1 MQIDNSVLKNDEK
14 AIFGLRSL
22 YSKHGYTQ
30 YKMNKF
36 EEYDLYV
43 RNKDFLVSDNI
54 ITFTDT
60 SGKLM
65 ALKPDVTLSI
75 VRGDREAAAVR
86 KVCYSENVYRCA
98 RSGGFAEI
106 MQVGLECLGDID
118 DYCVSEV
125 LLLAAESLRRI
136 APEGVLTLSHLGV
149 LTALIDGCGVSR
161 EAAAEMLACIGEKNA
176 HGLSLCCAQN
186 GVEAVRAEALESLCA
201 CYGAPDTVLPQWE
214 RILDG
219 LVDTA
224 PLSQLGQVIASLP
237 ETVRAMLRI
246 DCAVVDNPRY
256 YNGVVFRGFV
266 PGLPDSVLSGGRYD
280 GLVRRMGRTHGAI
293 GFAVYADRL
302 ERLDDG
308 RGFDVDAVLLYDGD
322 CTPDAVLTAVQSLT
336 AEGLRV
342 TAQRA
347 LPEKLTWR
355 RLLRLVGNEVTL
367 LEDHA

>member
-1 MQIDNSVLKNDEK
+1 MTVQNPFLSSDERVL
-14 AIFGLRSL
+14 FSLRAL
-22 YSKHGYTQ
+22 YESYGYAR

-43 RNKDFLVSDNI
+43 RNKDFLISDNI

-118 DYCVSEV
+118 DYCVAEV

-149 LTALIDGCGVSR
+149 LTALIEGCGVSR
-161 EAAAEMLACIGEKNA
+161 EAVSDMLTCIGEKNA
-176 HGLSLCCAQN
+176 HGLALCCTQN
-186 GVEAVRAEALESLCA
+186 GVDAARTKALAALRA
-201 CYGAPDTVLPQWE
+201 CYGTPDTVLPQWE
-214 RILDG
+214 RILSG
-219 LVDTA
+219 LVDTT
-224 PLSQLGQVIASLP
+224 PLAQLRQVLAALP
-237 ETVRAMLRI
+237 ATVRAMLRGA
-246 DCAVVDNPRY
+246 CSVVDNPRY

-280 GLVRRMGRTHGAI
+280 GLVRRMGRSHGAV

-308 RGFDVDAVLLYDGD
+308 RGFDVDAVLLYDD
-322 CTPDAVLTAVQSLT
+322 TCAPDAVLAAVHALT
-336 AEGLRV
+336 EEGQRV
-342 TAQRA
+342 TALRA
-347 LPEKLTWR
+347 LPEKLTYR
-355 RLLRLVGNEVTL
+355 RLLRLSRNEVTL
-367 LEDHA
+367 LEEYA